1 MLMVE
6 EVNPMMSIRR
16 SHERGHANHG
26 WLDSRHTFSFA
37 NYYDPEHMG
46 FRALRVINDDRVVG
60 GEGFGTH
67 PHRDMEIISYVVDGA
82 LEHKD
87 SIGNG
92 SVIRPG
98 DVQRMR
104 AGTGVTHS
112 EYNHSRDETV
122 RFLQIW
128 IRPSTSGLEPG
139 YEQKFF
145 GDARK
150 GTLRLV
156 ASPNGADDSVQI
168 AQDVSMYAS
177 ILGDEESVTHDLEQ
191 GRHVWLQIVRGTV
204 RVDGV
209 ELAEGD
215 GASFTEVDAVAI
227 ESVGDSELIL
237 FDLG

>member
-1 MLMVE
+1 
-6 EVNPMMSIRR
+6 MMKIRR
-16 SHERGHANHG
+16 GRERGHANHG

-46 FRALRVINDDRVVG
+46 FRALRVLNDDRVVG

-87 SIGNG
+87 SMGNG

-104 AGTGVTHS
+104 AGTGVAHS

-128 IRPSTSGLEPG
+128 IVPAKAGLDPG
-139 YEQKFF
+139 YDQKFF
-145 GDARK
+145 GDERK
-150 GTLRLV
+150 GILRLV
-156 ASPNGADDSVQI
+156 ASPDGAKGSVQI
-168 AQDVSMYAS
+168 EQDVSMYAS
-177 ILGDEESVTHDLEQ
+177 ILADGQTVTHDLDR
-191 GRHVWLQIVRGTV
+191 GRHAWLQVVRGTV

-209 ELAEGD
+209 ELTEGD
-215 GASFTEVDAVAI
+215 GASFSEVEMLSV

-237 FDLG
+237 FDLA